1 MSLIFCPECHAK
13 ISSSASVCPHCGFT
27 AQGEETGI
35 VLISSLPPAKVTPRV
50 TVLDA
55 TVFDNGMN
63 LIPAQTNES
72 LVKFPS
78 DADAMAK
85 FAPAIYDIIQKL
97 AGRGEMKYVADC
109 ILQFF
114 RCDVPQSVGV
124 PFHKSSVCACM
135 WNRCGRGA

>member
-13 ISSSASVCPHCGFT
+13 ISSIASVCPHCGFT
-27 AQGEETGI
+27 PQGEETGI

-72 LVKFPS
+72 LVKFLS

-97 AGRGEMKYVADC
+97 AGRGEMKYVADFSAAAEE
-109 ILQFF
+109 LM
-114 RCDVPQSVGV
+114 
-124 PFHKSSVCACM
+124 KSGELA
-135 WNRCGRGA
+135 

>member
-1 MSLIFCPECHAK
+1 MNCREDGLVSLIFCPECHAK

-63 LIPAQTNES
+63 QLPDR
-72 LVKFPS
+72 K
-78 DADAMAK
+78 
-85 FAPAIYDIIQKL
+85 
-97 AGRGEMKYVADC
+97 
-109 ILQFF
+109 
-114 RCDVPQSVGV
+114 SVV
-124 PFHKSSVCACM
+124 
-135 WNRCGRGA
+135 